1 MKKILV
7 ISLIVAAAG
16 YAALMG
22 FILLFGDGGDEGG
35 RGGIDSNIAGKA
47 KISQDVERYRPLFEK
62 YAEKYDLTKHI
73 DVIMALV
80 MQESGGRHLDVM
92 QSSESMGL
100 PPNTITDPE
109 VSIDVG
115 MKHFKSVLDKAGG
128 DIKLTL
134 QAYNY
139 GGGFIDYVKKNGG
152 KYSKELALS
161 FSKEQAAKVGWS
173 SYGDPLYVDHVLR
186 YLDTGGKGGGKN
198 QKFDYAQ
205 VHNIMKE
212 YLGTPYVWGGRSPSA
227 GGFDCSGLMEYAFGQ
242 IGVDLNGN
250 AATQYEKTKPV
261 PDDEAEP
268 GDLVFFSTYAPG
280 PTHVGM
286 YVGDGKFINSNDA
299 GLEYSSVETWKKLYP
314 YLGFRRI

>member
-7 ISLIVAAAG
+7 IGLIMAVAG
-16 YAALMG
+16 YTALMG
-22 FILLFGDGGDEGG
+22 FILLFGAGDDEGG
-35 RGGIDSNIAGKA
+35 RVGIDSSISGKA

-92 QSSESMGL
+92 QSSESIGL

-139 GGGFIDYVKKNGG
+139 GRGFIDYVKKMAVSIR
-152 KYSKELALS
+152 KSLLPHS
-161 FSKEQAAKVGWS
+161 V
-173 SYGDPLYVDHVLR
+173 
-186 YLDTGGKGGGKN
+186 KN
-198 QKFDYAQ
+198 RLQK
-205 VHNIMKE
+205 
-212 YLGTPYVWGGRSPSA
+212 
-227 GGFDCSGLMEYAFGQ
+227 
-242 IGVDLNGN
+242 
-250 AATQYEKTKPV
+250 
-261 PDDEAEP
+261 
-268 GDLVFFSTYAPG
+268 
-280 PTHVGM
+280 
-286 YVGDGKFINSNDA
+286 
-299 GLEYSSVETWKKLYP
+299 
-314 YLGFRRI
+314 